1 MKKMLSTQKRFWAQI
16 DLDAVKYNFLQ
27 AKKAIKVGV
36 KICCVIKANAYGHG
50 AVALARFY
58 ERIGADYFAVSNIE
72 EALELRMGGV
82 KKPILVLAYTN
93 PECAAIIAENDIEQ
107 CVYSTEYAKALA
119 AVAERE
125 GVKVKVHI
133 KLDTGMRRLGFLVD
147 DERDELEE
155 ALSVCKLPS
164 FITTGVFSHF
174 AHADGGDAGDEFTA
188 EQARKFAFGVRYLE
202 ERGVRFSV
210 KHLSNSA
217 AAYEYPEHCFDM
229 VRMGISLCGEPTSPH
244 LRRPLDL
251 KTTMTLRTIVSNV
264 KTVLPGETVG
274 YSRTFTAKRETR
286 IAVVPMGYADGIFRR
301 SSQEGLFFTVNGKPA
316 PLIGRVC
323 MDQTVLDVTDIEG
336 VELGTPVTIFGT
348 GALLSVNEAGDI
360 LGTINCEMFTNVS
373 RRVPRVYIENGEIS
387 EVVDYLI

>member
-1 MKKMLSTQKRFWAQI
+1 MEKMLPIQKRIWAEI
-16 DLDAVKYNFLQ
+16 DLDAVKYNFFQ
-27 AKKAIKVGV
+27 AKRAVKDGV
-36 KICCVIKANAYGHG
+36 KICSVIKANAYGHG
-50 AVALARFY
+50 AVTLARFY
-58 ERIGADYFAVSNIE
+58 EKIGADYFAVSNIE
-72 EALELRMGGV
+72 EALELRAGGI
-82 KKPILVLAYTN
+82 KNPILVLAYTD
-93 PECAAIIAENDIEQ
+93 PECARIISENDIEQ
-107 CVYSTEYAKALA
+107 CVYSPEYARALA

-147 DERDELEE
+147 DDVNELDE

-174 AHADGGDAGDEFTA
+174 AHADGGEVGDAFTDL
-188 EQARKFAFGVRYLE
+188 QAKRFVRGVRYLE
-202 ERGVRFSV
+202 ENGVNFSV

-244 LRRPLDL
+244 LRKKLDL
-251 KTTMTLRTIVSNV
+251 KTTMTLRTVVSNI
-264 KTVLPGETVG
+264 KTVRVGETVG
-274 YSRTFTAKRETR
+274 YSRTFTAKRETK
-286 IAVVPMGYADGIFRR
+286 IAVVPLGYADGIFRR
-301 SSQEGLFFTVNGKPA
+301 SSGEGLFFTVDGKPA

-336 VELGTPVTIFGT
+336 VEIGTPVTIFGK
-348 GALLSVNEAGDI
+348 GSLLSVNEAGDI

-387 EVVDYLI
+387 EIVDYLL